1 MTELTNSKKAIK
13 QLTAL
18 RGEAQSEKSAAATAT
33 ASSSYKPKGK
43 ATLTDCCIC
52 LFSVAPAQSLFIA

>member
-1 MTELTNSKKAIK
+1 MSIPRSQLTRSKKAIK

-18 RGEAQSEKSAAATAT
+18 RGETEKPGQPGPLH
-33 ASSSYKPKGK
+33 KPKGL
-43 ATLTDCCIC
+43 AVTDCCIC